1 MNRLPHF
8 PKHTIATMFL
18 CLLAFCTTGCVRS
31 LNPFA
36 TPAMVVNSEYYTETD
51 RLPDELKR
59 YLPYAVDYYTPDND
73 LNKYHAPKNFSNVVF
88 NALSLNFLWTG
99 ARHEQPLNNAS
110 TYAAMPS
117 TGQTATLDQTEMAII
132 NEFSKETFTLLA
144 ILDWDNTGT
153 PDWLVLYTYSSHMQ
167 PETSKRLL
175 LVRDILPNKLLAAT
189 VLSAEEC
196 FGNNCQTY
204 SGKELVEF
212 LDYEPQY

>member
-1 MNRLPHF
+1 
-8 PKHTIATMFL
+8 
-18 CLLAFCTTGCVRS
+18 
-31 LNPFA
+31 
-36 TPAMVVNSEYYTETD
+36 
-51 RLPDELKR
+51 
-59 YLPYAVDYYTPDND
+59 
-73 LNKYHAPKNFSNVVF
+73 
-88 NALSLNFLWTG
+88 
-99 ARHEQPLNNAS
+99 
-110 TYAAMPS
+110 MPS

-144 ILDWDNTGT
+144 ILDWDSTGT
-153 PDWLVLYTYSSHMQ
+153 PDWLVLYTYSSRMQ

-204 SGKELVEF
+204 NGKELVEF